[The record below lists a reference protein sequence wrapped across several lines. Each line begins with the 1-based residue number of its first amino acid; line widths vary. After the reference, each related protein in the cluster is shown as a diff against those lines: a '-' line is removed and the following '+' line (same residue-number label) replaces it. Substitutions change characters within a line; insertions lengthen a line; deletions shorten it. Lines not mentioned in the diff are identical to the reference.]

1 MWRQDIKKK
10 EYLCAAAGAGLL
22 CAGAG
27 YLFYHTLAACVIL
40 VLVGMFP
47 CLYMWEQG
55 KIKKKQEEFQIQFQE
70 GLRYL
75 SAALRAGYSVENAM
89 KEMYKE
95 VTKIFTKGGV
105 FIKELDYMQKQLKL
119 RIPVEQVWQECGER
133 TRMEDVQNFAQI
145 FSVAKRSGGNLIEI
159 IQNTI
164 GQIHVKQKVQREIE
178 VMAAGKRMEFRI
190 MSVIPAAII
199 GYMCICFPDFMQ
211 ILYEN
216 LAGRIVMT
224 VCLFLY
230 AGAYFWG
237 RRILSVE
244 Y

>member
-10 EYLCAAAGAGLL
+10 EYLCAGVGASLL
-22 CAGAG
+22 CVGAG
-27 YLFYHTLAACVIL
+27 YLFYHSVAACLLLI
-40 VLVGMFP
+40 VLGMFP

-55 KIKKKQEEFQIQFQE
+55 RIKKKQEEFQVQFQE

-75 SAALRAGYSVENAM
+75 SSALRAGYSVENAM

-95 VTKIFTKGGV
+95 EMKMFVKGGV
-105 FIKELDYMQKQLKL
+105 FINELDYMQKQLKL
-119 RIPVEQVWQECGER
+119 RIPVEQVWKECSER
-133 TRMEDVQNFAQI
+133 TKMEDVENFAQI

-159 IQNTI
+159 IQSTI
-164 GQIHVKQKVQREIE
+164 SQIQVKQKVQREIE

-199 GYMCICFPDFMQ
+199 GYMCLCFPDFMQ
-211 ILYEN
+211 ILYKQT
-216 LAGRIVMT
+216 AGRALMT
-224 VCLFLY
+224 ICLVLY
-230 AGAYFWG
+230 AGAYLWG
-237 RRILSVE
+237 RKMLNVE